1 MILDFSY
8 LIISSN
14 KVTDLQLGII
24 TTSLTNGL
32 EWKLPKGAF
41 SMVQIVK
48 PDFKPDWYNIE
59 MKNVGSLDIKSKGL
73 TNDQV
78 LDIFPG

>member
-1 MILDFSY
+1 
-8 LIISSN
+8 
-14 KVTDLQLGII
+14 
-24 TTSLTNGL
+24 
-32 EWKLPKGAF
+32 
-41 SMVQIVK
+41 MVQIVK